1 MNNSQAVVATGTP
14 NKTNSQAV
22 VVTGSPKKTNSH
34 AIVKTGSP
42 KKINTQAVVATGSAQ
57 KINTQTVATGS
68 AQKINT
74 QTVATG
80 SAQKIDTPAV
90 GVNGNLIVFTV
101 LVALVIALGVFI
113 VLRPQ
118 YIKNLWNRI
127 AQFLGKSVERR
138 FFGQF
143 KKKYPEIAERFEGY
157 GTPTTEKQENLMA
170 AFKRLPPIEAKK
182 LHDEFQ
188 RLKTNFLVRHP
199 EVEGL
204 LGSAQGGDA
213 KAQLKAMEALLKL
226 PDDQRKSLSKDF
238 LWAWDQLR
246 TRFPRLMGSLEAAYK
261 KG

>member
-1 MNNSQAVVATGTP
+1 M
-14 NKTNSQAV
+14 NKT
-22 VVTGSPKKTNSH
+22 H
-34 AIVKTGSP
+34 AAASM
-42 KKINTQAVVATGSAQ
+42 INPQSILLT
-57 KINTQTVATGS
+57 I
-68 AQKINT
+68 
-74 QTVATG
+74 
-80 SAQKIDTPAV
+80 
-90 GVNGNLIVFTV
+90 
-101 LVALVIALGVFI
+101 LVALAIAIGIFVL
-113 VLRPQ
+113 LRPQ
-118 YIKNLWNRI
+118 YIKNLWARI

-138 FFGQF
+138 FFAQF

-157 GTPTTEKQENLMA
+157 GTPTTEKQESLMA

-188 RLKTNFLVRHP
+188 RLKTNFLLRHP

-226 PDDQRKSLSKDF
+226 PDDQRKALSKDF